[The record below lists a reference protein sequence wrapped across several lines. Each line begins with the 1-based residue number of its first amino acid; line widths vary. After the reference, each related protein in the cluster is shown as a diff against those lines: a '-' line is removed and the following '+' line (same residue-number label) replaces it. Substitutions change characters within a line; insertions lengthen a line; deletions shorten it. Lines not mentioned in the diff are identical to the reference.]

1 MFMKMSNITGWKD
14 VFTFTLIQM
23 LKSKAFII
31 GYIIFITFALLVF
44 PVMNFVLDSGEEDE
58 GLIKIKSVY
67 LFNETE
73 ITDVDFDKISNL
85 EIAVNDLKFITE
97 DKNYEDVLEQIETD
111 KEPNVALKI
120 TKDEG
125 TYFLHFTKSTSGV
138 VKNTELELLGNTVK
152 ESFERAIVDYAD
164 VSDEQLKVVKSQVT
178 SRISTIGKEI
188 DSEGNE
194 IAVEDTSITYNDYW
208 FLYGILFALLM
219 ITIMSSSKIATSIV
233 MEKSSRVIEQL
244 LISIKPL
251 AIVVGKTLATLTAVL
266 LQFVSIIIL
275 AFISNKITNNIMD
288 AQNSNVIENYINA
301 DIINNLRVDNILIC
315 LIIIALGIIFY
326 ATLAALAGSTASR
339 IEEISES
346 LMLFTFASLIGAY
359 VGMGAAGSLVGVGDN
374 PFVYFALLFPLSSP
388 FILPGAV
395 LLGKSPIF
403 ITVISVILLIIS
415 IILLFNFT
423 AKIYEMLILHTGNRI
438 KIKELLKMA
447 KNSKEGQVNE
457 K

>member
-1 MFMKMSNITGWKD
+1 MKMSNITGWKD

>member
-1 MFMKMSNITGWKD
+1 MKMSNITGWKD

-44 PVMNFVLDSGEEDE
+44 PVMNFVLDSDEEDE

>member
-1 MFMKMSNITGWKD
+1 
-14 VFTFTLIQM
+14 
-23 LKSKAFII
+23 
-31 GYIIFITFALLVF
+31 
-44 PVMNFVLDSGEEDE
+44 
-58 GLIKIKSVY
+58 
-67 LFNETE
+67 
-73 ITDVDFDKISNL
+73 
-85 EIAVNDLKFITE
+85 
-97 DKNYEDVLEQIETD
+97 
-111 KEPNVALKI
+111 
-120 TKDEG
+120 
-125 TYFLHFTKSTSGV
+125 
-138 VKNTELELLGNTVK
+138 
-152 ESFERAIVDYAD
+152 
-164 VSDEQLKVVKSQVT
+164 
-178 SRISTIGKEI
+178 
-188 DSEGNE
+188 
-194 IAVEDTSITYNDYW
+194 
-208 FLYGILFALLM
+208 
-219 ITIMSSSKIATSIV
+219 
-233 MEKSSRVIEQL
+233 
-244 LISIKPL
+244 
-251 AIVVGKTLATLTAVL
+251 
-266 LQFVSIIIL
+266 
-275 AFISNKITNNIMD
+275 MD

>member
-1 MFMKMSNITGWKD
+1 MKMSNITGWKD

-138 VKNTELELLGNTVK
+138 VKNTELELLGNAVK

-233 MEKSSRVIEQL
+233 VEKSSRVIEQL